1 MGMARVLGT
10 EFGSTVSFF
19 EVGEYLDGRTPLQG
33 YSATVLSADK
43 YLTHWLPE
51 YLNI

>member
-1 MGMARVLGT
+1 MARVLGP
-10 EFGSTVSFF
+10 EFGSTVAFF
-19 EVGEYLDGRTPLQG
+19 EVGEYLDGRTPSQG
-33 YSATVLSADK
+33 YSATVLIADK